1 MPKFVSTIST
11 IIFQLKEDEMIQS
24 CLSTFSELNQRYWYL
39 YKIQIAWTNLSVL
52 CKIIAKVLGHPK
64 HVTAEELHKLVLLR
78 KITYEEIR
86 RIDPVK
92 FVDLETTMRMLYDHG
107 DMQFDD
113 S

>member
-1 MPKFVSTIST
+1 M
-11 IIFQLKEDEMIQS
+11 
-24 CLSTFSELNQRYWYL
+24 
-39 YKIQIAWTNLSVL
+39 
-52 CKIIAKVLGHPK
+52 
-64 HVTAEELHKLVLLR
+64 TAEELHKLVLLR